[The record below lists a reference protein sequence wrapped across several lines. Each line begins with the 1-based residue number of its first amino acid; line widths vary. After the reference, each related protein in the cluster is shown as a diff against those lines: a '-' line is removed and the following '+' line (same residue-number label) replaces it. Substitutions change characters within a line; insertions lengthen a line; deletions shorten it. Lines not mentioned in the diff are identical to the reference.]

1 MFGLHLIELLER
13 KREPLS
19 EERFR
24 LAARLA
30 LRDRKLSEAVNDW
43 MREVRANSIS
53 LRVRPSHSKGT
64 ALLCVPVVPQ
74 LEAGLEE
81 GRAGAQEAVLHS
93 AGQVSLNLASSLR
106 AASPLHHP

>member
-43 MREVRANSIS
+43 MREVRANSYVEIK
-53 LRVRPSHSKGT
+53 P
-64 ALLCVPVVPQ
+64 
-74 LEAGLEE
+74 
-81 GRAGAQEAVLHS
+81 
-93 AGQVSLNLASSLR
+93 
-106 AASPLHHP
+106 